1 MDDVG
6 EQPAVPEAVEQVP
19 VCPRHPDR
27 ESYVRCQ
34 RCMRP
39 TCPQCQR
46 PAAVGIQCVDC
57 VAEGAKTVRQA
68 RTVFG
73 GAVTDGR
80 PVATMTHHRP
90 VRRGVPRAVASCRGS
105 TTGSSF
111 VPALAQE
118 RAVAVPHLGVRRTAA
133 SLHIAFNMYAL
144 WVMGTYLEPMLGR
157 ARFVAVYLLSALGGS
172 VMYLLLASPPSVAE
186 IAARDYG
193 TWWTGAVGAS
203 GAVFGLFGAF
213 LVLQRRLGRSA
224 AGMYVII
231 GINAVIGFVLPNIA
245 WQAHLGGLLT
255 GAAVAAAIAYSGRD
269 RGPMEPQPN
278 RSVHWFSMGGILLV
292 LVVLT
297 IGKYALAVGCDPV
310 DAGAVDYTACHSS
323 PVGTTPVDN
332 PGRVP
337 VSASGWSS
345 GSRRASGR
353 SRRRGSSGPAPGS
366 GTGSHRRC
374 SR

>member
-1 MDDVG
+1 MS
-6 EQPAVPEAVEQVP
+6 EQPAHPDAVAPVP

-73 GAVTDGR
+73 GSVTDGR
-80 PVATMTHHRP
+80 PVATMTLIGIC
-90 VRRGVPRAVASCRGS
+90 VVVYLAQSVVAGLDEKIA
-105 TTGSSF
+105 F
-111 VPALAQE
+111 VPVLAQSE
-118 RAVAVPHLGVRRTAA
+118 PWRFLTSAFAHGGIT
-133 SLHIAFNMYAL
+133 HIAFNMYAL

-157 ARFVAVYLLSALGGS
+157 ARFVAIYLLSALGGS
-172 VMYLLLASPPSVAE
+172 VMYLLFATPPTVSE
-186 IAARDYG
+186 IAAGDYG
-193 TWWTGAVGAS
+193 LWWTPAVGAS

-255 GAAVAAAIAYSGRD
+255 GAAAAAAIAYTGRN
-269 RGPMEPQPN
+269 RGPLEPPN
-278 RSVHWFSMGGILLV
+278 RTVHWFSMGGILIG

-297 IGKYALAVGCDPV
+297 LGKYALA
-310 DAGAVDYTACHSS
+310 A
-323 PVGTTPVDN
+323 
-332 PGRVP
+332 
-337 VSASGWSS
+337 
-345 GSRRASGR
+345 
-353 SRRRGSSGPAPGS
+353 
-366 GTGSHRRC
+366 
-374 SR
+374 